1 MKNLTFIFAIIF
13 ATSSFAQFDQ
23 GTWTF
28 GAGNQFIS
36 TASSDGY
43 AADVSYFVA
52 DGVMVSLTLSGN
64 TSVGEEGD
72 ANNIQDFFYV
82 EGNMDWSLGARYYPM
97 DNGLFVGAKFQLSEY
112 DVLDEYGVE
121 ETNNDGMVQT
131 ENGLDMDIQ
140 IGCSKELAFDGKLWF
155 EPMLTISKS
164 AASYDTP
171 LYYGIGA
178 MFRFAF

>member
-13 ATSSFAQFDQ
+13 ATSSFSQFDQ

-28 GAGNQFIS
+28 GAGDMFIS
-36 TASSDGY
+36 TATYDDY
-43 AADVSYFVA
+43 AADVSYFVT

-64 TSVGEEGD
+64 TSVGDED
-72 ANNIQDFFYV
+72 DDFFY
-82 EGNMDWSLGARYYPM
+82 EEADMDWSIGARYYPM
-97 DNGLFVGAKFQLSEY
+97 DNGLFVGANFKLSEY
-112 DVLDEYGVE
+112 DVYDSDGFLEF
-121 ETNNDGMVQT
+121 NNDGTLQT
-131 ENGLDMDIQ
+131 ENGLDLDIQ

-155 EPMLTISKS
+155 EPMLTITKT